1 MRYFATLLMM
11 TIALPL
17 MASPEY
23 LDAGLSVAYT
33 PRLEALNHP
42 WVQSSTTYEYGPVKS
57 VALKLGIGSLYTT
70 DAGERTGL
78 FGKYYYCTMDESD
91 FQAVMLGVETRFL
104 YCLKASFGIGYTW
117 FDKEIPYDTDYPGE
131 KSDFSS
137 LNITTSIGME
147 FNLTDDFM
155 AGFGV
160 EYLPR
165 GMDWRML
172 RASRGTYYFEVTKRL
187 M

>member
-1 MRYFATLLMM
+1 MRYYLTLLIMI
-11 TIALPL
+11 IAFPL
-17 MASPEY
+17 TAAPQYM
-23 LDAGLSVAYT
+23 DAAVSFAYT

-42 WVQSSTTYEYGPVKS
+42 WVQSSTTYEYGAVKS
-57 VALKLGIGSLYTT
+57 AAVKIGFGSLYPWDT
-70 DAGERTGL
+70 GERTGF
-78 FGKYYYCTMDESD
+78 FGKYYYCSMKESD
-91 FQAVMLGVETRFL
+91 YQALMLGIESKFL
-104 YCLKASFGIGYTW
+104 YCLKASFGIGYSW
-117 FDKEIPYDTDYPGE
+117 FDREIPYDADYPGE

-137 LNITTSIGME
+137 LNITTSLGME
-147 FNLTDDFM
+147 FNITDNLM

-172 RASRGTYYFEVTKRL
+172 RASRGTYYFEITRRL